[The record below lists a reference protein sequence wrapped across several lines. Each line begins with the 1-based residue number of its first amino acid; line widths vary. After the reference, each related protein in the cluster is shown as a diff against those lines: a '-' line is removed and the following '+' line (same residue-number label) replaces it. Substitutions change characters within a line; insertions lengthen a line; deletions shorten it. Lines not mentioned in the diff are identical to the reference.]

1 MFNYSQYEEEINH
14 PQYRTRV
21 RYQDNGIQRNLNGQL
36 DVTCFLMAVEIQR
49 LVAENTELKITI
61 KQQSDSGLDRIN
73 YEMQIRDL
81 MEKLQQLQQDNYLI
95 GSDNERLRKLIKD
108 LEVSLQRYETQLRDY
123 DPNWKKELE
132 QQKKQL
138 VQLQKKIGDDDVD
151 DLRSQLNKLKKKLG
165 DYEKQFNGKSP
176 EELQRMLDDLQR
188 KARQFDDLQ
197 NKIGGMDPD
206 TLAKKLK
213 ELEKLQ
219 KSFGGSPEDLLKE
232 LERLKK
238 KAKEA
243 DDLKKELDRQQR
255 ENDKQK
261 NDLDIL
267 DDLKKNAQNLQMEN
281 GYLNQQLND
290 LKNKLRDA
298 DQLRI
303 EIEQYKELLKKKD
316 QEIAYLKNQL
326 QDQQRQLQD
335 SQRQLQDTQRQL
347 QDQQRQLGDLQYK
360 FRQAEQDKQKLQ
372 SELNNCLDE
381 LDSADGQKEV
391 ATQLKDENDKL
402 NQEVDQL
409 NDDKNR
415 LSNEN
420 DELRNRLN
428 DLMRQLQDK
437 DNKLKDLQQDIN
449 KKNSELKDLGNKL
462 KEAND
467 KIEWIK
473 NEYGLTDDDLDPK
486 KRKFNGKNIKESILF
501 SNIQPSNLL
510 LNLLLQSAEIE
521 RLGIIIDKYYSEN
534 ESLQNQVKTYK
545 QKNEQITQQLQQQLI
560 SLSQMTQDNE
570 IEKLKEYYENKIV
583 MLTMELSR
591 LKKQQTYSSY
601 QSIPIS
607 YKLQPRPNSQNNG
620 DVFDTP
626 QMQSKREEDL
636 LCLFVLMGAEIQN
649 LRDQNSTLLLQ
660 QNDKDVIK
668 GLLTTSGYESQRKIK
683 QQTQINE
690 YQTNYENYSQI
701 DSNKRLAR
709 NSFQDLQNNNTQ
721 IITSSQQRVKTLN
734 DSRQNDGY
742 NLDRIV
748 SQQGDNGSQRSY
760 QYQAQIPYKYDQ
772 SSQLSGSQG
781 YLKVGKFESS
791 KYVN

>member
-1 MFNYSQYEEEINH
+1 MFNYSSYEEEINH

-21 RYQDNGIQRNLNGQL
+21 RYQDTGIQRNLNGQL
-36 DVTCFLMAVEIQR
+36 DVTSFLMAVEIQR
-49 LVAENTELKITI
+49 LVAENTELKISI
-61 KQQSDSGLDRIN
+61 KQQSDCGLDRVN

-95 GSDNERLRKLIKD
+95 GNDNERLKKLIKD
-108 LEVSLQRYETQLRDY
+108 LEGSLSRYEIQLRDY

-151 DLRSQLNKLKKKLG
+151 DLRSQLSKLKKKLG
-165 DYEKQFNGKSP
+165 DYEKQFGGKSP
-176 EELQRMLDDLQR
+176 EELQRMLDELQR
-188 KARQFDDLQ
+188 KSKQFDDLQ

-243 DDLKKELDRQQR
+243 DDLKKELDKQLR

-261 NDLDIL
+261 NDLDVL
-267 DDLKKNAQNLQMEN
+267 DDLRQNAQDLQMEN

-298 DQLRI
+298 DQLRT
-303 EIEQYKELLKKKD
+303 EGEQLKELLKKKD
-316 QEIAYLKNQL
+316 QEIAILKNQL
-326 QDQQRQLQD
+326 ADQQRQLQDTQRQLQD
-335 SQRQLQDTQRQL
+335 SQRQLQDQL
-347 QDQQRQLGDLQYK
+347 RQLGDLQYK
-360 FRQAEQDKQKLQ
+360 IRQAEQDKLQLQ

-409 NDDKNR
+409 NEDKNR

-420 DELRNRLN
+420 DDLRSRLN

-462 KEAND
+462 KEANE

-473 NEYGLTDDDLDPK
+473 NEFGLTDDDLDPK
-486 KRKFNGKNIKESILF
+486 KRKLNSKNVKDSILF
-501 SNIQPSNLL
+501 ANLQPSNLL
-510 LNLLLQSAEIE
+510 LNFLLQSAEIE

-534 ESLQNQVKTYK
+534 ESLQNQVKAYK
-545 QKNEQITQQLQQQLI
+545 LKNEQISQQLQQQL
-560 SLSQMTQDNE
+560 LLQSQMNQDDE

-591 LKKQQTYSSY
+591 LRKQQSSSSY
-601 QSIPIS
+601 QSIPNTQ
-607 YKLQPRPNSQNNG
+607 KLQTRPYSQNNVDQG
-620 DVFDTP
+620 L
-626 QMQSKREEDL
+626 SKREEDL
-636 LCLFVLMGAEIQN
+636 LSLFVLMGAELQN
-649 LRDQNSTLLLQ
+649 LRDQNCTLLLQ
-660 QNDKDVIK
+660 QQEKDAIK
-668 GLLTTSGYESQRKIK
+668 GLLTTSGYEGQSKI
-683 QQTQINE
+683 QQKVYVNE
-690 YQTNYENYSQI
+690 QKTNYDNFYQRELNKGST
-701 DSNKRLAR
+701 SNSYK
-709 NSFQDLQNNNTQ
+709 DLQNTQ
-721 IITSSQQRVKTLN
+721 IVTSTQYKAKTLY
-734 DSRQNDGY
+734 DSRQNEGF
-742 NLDRIV
+742 NQDRII
-748 SQQGDNGSQRSY
+748 SQQGDNGSQLSY
-760 QYQAQIPYKYDQ
+760 QYQAQIPYRYEQ
-772 SSQLSGSQG
+772 SSQQSGSG
-781 YLKVGKFESS
+781 YLKVDKYESS
-791 KYVN
+791 RYVN

>member
-21 RYQDNGIQRNLNGQL
+21 RYQDKEAKRNLNGQL

-49 LVAENTELKITI
+49 LIAENTELKITI

-81 MEKLQQLQQDNYLI
+81 MEKLQQLQQDNYKI
-95 GSDNERLRKLIKD
+95 GSDNERLRKLIRD
-108 LEVSLQRYETQLRDY
+108 YEVQLQRQETQLRDY

-165 DYEKQFNGKSP
+165 DYEKQFNGKTP

-188 KARQFDDLQ
+188 KAKQLDDIQ

-232 LERLKK
+232 LERTKK
-238 KAKEA
+238 KAKDA
-243 DDLKKELDRQQR
+243 DDLKKELDRQLR

-261 NDLDIL
+261 NDLDVL
-267 DDLKKNAQNLQMEN
+267 DDLRKNAQNLQLEN
-281 GYLNQQLND
+281 GQLNQQLND

-298 DQLRI
+298 DQLRL
-303 EIEQYKELLKKKD
+303 EIEQYKELLKKKE

-326 QDQQRQLQD
+326 SDQ
-335 SQRQLQDTQRQL
+335 QRQLQDTQRQL
-347 QDQQRQLGDLQYK
+347 QDQLRQLGDLQQ
-360 FRQAEQDKQKLQ
+360 RIRSAEQDKLRLQ

-381 LDSADGQKEV
+381 LDSADGQKE
-391 ATQLKDENDKL
+391 AASQLKDENDKL

-420 DELRNRLN
+420 EELRNRLN
-428 DLMRQLQDK
+428 DLMRQIQDK

-473 NEYGLTDDDLDPK
+473 NEFGLTDDDLDPK
-486 KRKFNGKNIKESILF
+486 KRKLNAKNIKENILF

-510 LNLLLQSAEIE
+510 LNFLLQSAEIE

-534 ESLQNQVKTYK
+534 DSLQNQVKTYK
-545 QKNEQITQQLQQQLI
+545 QKNEQISQQLQQQLI
-560 SLSQMTQDNE
+560 LQSQMTQDNE

-583 MLTMELSR
+583 MLTMEVSR

-601 QSIPIS
+601 QSIPVS
-607 YKLQPRPNSQNNG
+607 HKLQPRPNSQNFG
-620 DVFDTP
+620 DISETP
-626 QMQSKREEDL
+626 QIQPKREEDL
-636 LCLFVLMGAEIQN
+636 LSLIVLMGVEIQH
-649 LRDQNSTLLLQ
+649 LRDQNSTLILQ
-660 QNDKDVIK
+660 THDKDVIK
-668 GLLTTSGYESQRKIK
+668 GLLTTSGYESQSKTKI
-683 QQTQINE
+683 QTQLNE
-690 YQTNYENYSQI
+690 YTNNYENNSQR
-701 DSNKRLAR
+701 DSNKGLTR
-709 NSFQDLQNNNTQ
+709 NSFQDFQNNYTQ
-721 IITSSQQRVKTLN
+721 INNSSQQRVKTTN
-734 DSRQNDGY
+734 DSRQNDTF
-742 NLDRIV
+742 NLDRIT
-748 SQQGDNGSQRSY
+748 SQQIGNGSQKSY
-760 QYQAQIPYKYDQ
+760 QYQAQIPYKYDH
-772 SSQLSGSQG
+772 SSQLSGSG
-781 YLKVGKFESS
+781 SFLKVGKLEQS